1 MAILHVTS
9 QDFEEKVLHSDIP
22 VLVDFWAPWC
32 VYCRRISPVLDRMDG
47 QSDVVIAKINIDEQP
62 ELAERFGVEVIPTF
76 YLFQNGAHGDKLIAP
91 GSQAQLEDWIA
102 AQRG

>member
-1 MAILHVTS
+1 MLTLTKEN
-9 QDFEEKVLHSDIP
+9 FEQEVLQSDRP

-47 QSDVVIAKINIDEQP
+47 QNDVVIAKINIDEQP

-76 YLFQNGAHGDKLIAP
+76 YLFQHGAHGDKLIAP

-102 AQRG
+102 AQCG